1 MADRDLELK
10 ELLLNYG
17 EHVLVSVYDG
27 DQTHKNR
34 RNTKRARILEKIII
48 ENGFPYKKIVID
60 LPNRES
66 VHYFVVYGN
75 EEKIK
80 AALNEEPNHFK
91 LMTFFDDE
99 KFREIL
105 EETAFHH
112 PVTAKE
118 KEECRARHEIFLEN
132 LYEPP
137 SSCGGWNYYSSYGD
151 CSFHYIKNNLHCF
164 IYWVQEKNVCKISI
178 GSTRP
183 VGVSLDT
190 LYAGSREEAF
200 EKMAAWTL
208 QTRLSRRKQE
218 G

>member
-1 MADRDLELK
+1 MSDRDEELK

-17 EHVLVSVYDG
+17 EHILVSVYDG

-75 EEKIK
+75 DEIIK

-118 KEECRARHEIFLEN
+118 KEEYRARHEIFLEN

-137 SSCGGWNYYSSYGD
+137 SSRGGWDYYSSDGEN
-151 CSFHYIKNNLHCF
+151 SFHYIKNSLHCF

-178 GSTRP
+178 GTTRP

-200 EKMAAWTL
+200 EKMAGWTL
-208 QTRLSRRKQE
+208 QARLNRRKQE

>member
-1 MADRDLELK
+1 MTDRDVELK

-27 DQTHKNR
+27 DQNHKHR
-34 RNTKRARILEKIII
+34 RNSKRARILEKIII
-48 ENGFPYKKIVID
+48 ENEFPYKKIVKD
-60 LPNRES
+60 LPNREI

-75 EEKIK
+75 EDKIK

-91 LMTFFDDE
+91 LMTFFDEE

-105 EETAFHH
+105 EETSFYH

-137 SSCGGWNYYSSYGD
+137 FSRGGWDYYSSYGD

-164 IYWVQEKNVCKISI
+164 IFRVQEKNAFKISI

-183 VGVSLDT
+183 IGVSLDT
-190 LYAGSREEAF
+190 LYADTLEESF

>member
-105 EETAFHH
+105 EETSFHH

-137 SSCGGWNYYSSYGD
+137 SSCGGWDYYSSYGD

-164 IYWVQEKNVCKISI
+164 IFRVQEKNAFKISI

-183 VGVSLDT
+183 IGVSLDT
-190 LYAGSREEAF
+190 LYADTWEEAF